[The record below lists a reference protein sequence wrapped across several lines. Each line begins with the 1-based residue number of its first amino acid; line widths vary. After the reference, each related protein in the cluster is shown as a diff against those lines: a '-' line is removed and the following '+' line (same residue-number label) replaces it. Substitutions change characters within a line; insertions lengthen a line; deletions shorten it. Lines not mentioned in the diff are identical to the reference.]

1 MAKKT
6 KKKRHDPR
14 VMHVGRVTQDRAAY
28 DALYE
33 RMMRA
38 SLGSAYDVVQPWHG
52 VDRTELD
59 NYDMKEN

>member
-33 RMMRA
+33 RMMRM
-38 SLGSAYDVVQPWHG
+38 SLSGG
-52 VDRTELD
+52 VIVCHNE
-59 NYDMKEN
+59 MKEN